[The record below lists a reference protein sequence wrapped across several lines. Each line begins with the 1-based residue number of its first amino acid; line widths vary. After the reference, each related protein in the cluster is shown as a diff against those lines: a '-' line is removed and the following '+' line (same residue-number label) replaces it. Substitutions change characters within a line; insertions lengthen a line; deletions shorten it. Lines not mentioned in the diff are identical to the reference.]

1 MELIRKQ
8 LGCGIRLSYLP
19 SEKFKTELFSAN
31 FVLPLQKETL
41 ELDSLLGPVLRRG
54 CERYSDMK
62 QISEALDL
70 LYGAQV
76 TPAFRRKSER
86 CCVGFAASCIDGAFA
101 PDGEPLL
108 ERVADILGELLLHP
122 ALEGGV
128 FRADYVRQEKDNL
141 IDAIRSRVNDKRE
154 WADIRLMQELCA
166 GEPYGLSREEAAVE
180 AITPQMLYARWE
192 TVLRTAP
199 LELFYCG
206 SAPLQRVEAAL
217 GHALRDLPRTALLT
231 LPPVLPHVPR
241 GEVLRVNERM
251 DVTQGKLAM
260 GFSCTAADV
269 PAMILANTLFGGSSN
284 SKLFM
289 NVREK
294 LSLCYYASSGYHRS
308 KGLVTVSSGVEFQN
322 FQRAYDEIMAQ
333 LDAVQRFELE
343 EWELPGARST
353 VRSAFR
359 AYADSQRRLED
370 FTLGESVSGEDKLV
384 EDYLRELEAATPER
398 IQAAAQTMRLDTV
411 YFLSGKEA
419 RA

>member
-8 LGCGIRLSYLP
+8 LGRGIRLSYLP

-122 ALEGGV
+122 ALEGGA

-180 AITPQMLYARWE
+180 SITPQALFARWE

-206 SAPLQRVEAAL
+206 SAPIQRVEAAL
-217 GHALRDLPRTALLT
+217 GHALRDLPRGELLT
-231 LPPVLPHVPR
+231 LPPVLPHAPR

-384 EDYLRELEAATPER
+384 EDYLRELEVATPER